1 MVYVLF
7 NVRENDIFVIC
18 IKRYNLFLQFFR
30 KNVVLFICSLIY
42 IIIIKMEEEKI
53 FFNNMVINWD
63 IVY

>member
-18 IKRYNLFLQFFR
+18 IKRYNLFLQFFLGKMLYYLYLVIYNNN
-30 KNVVLFICSLIY
+30 KNGKKI
-42 IIIIKMEEEKI
+42 I
-53 FFNNMVINWD
+53 FFNNMVINQD